1 MKNVFLVIF
10 LIIAIQTS
18 AQSYVL
24 DQEQYLKPEEVAR
37 VDSMLSDFHK
47 RTGTVLLMSTDSLNI
62 NSADYTNKIYQR
74 YFPGTTSS
82 NRVLML
88 LMSRKTQVVKM
99 VASKPLTT
107 FIDRMQMLD
116 MINAGAPSLRAKKGE
131 EGVTLILKK
140 AMEELDK
147 LPR

>member
-1 MKNVFLVIF
+1 MKNVFLFIF

-24 DQEQYLKPEEVAR
+24 DQEKYLKPDEVAR
-37 VDSMLSDFHK
+37 VDSMLSAFHK
-47 RTGTVLLMSTDSLNI
+47 RTGTVLLMSTDSLDI
-62 NSADYTNKIYQR
+62 NSSDYNNKIFQR
-74 YFPGTTSS
+74 YFPDTTSS

-88 LMSRKTQVVKM
+88 LMSRKTQFVKI
-99 VASKPLTT
+99 VASKSLLP
-107 FIDRMQMLD
+107 FIDQVQMLD

-140 AMEELDK
+140 AMETIDK